1 MRGHLVYEVA
11 GRRYVLIPR
20 DHRVKPRCYRCALG
34 TQRRGEFFVP
44 CPVDGRGN
52 KVCEFGQG
60 WTFMRIGA
68 NKVCEFGQ
76 GWTFMRIGA
85 PKTANESIGKT
96 GKQEGRVEA

>member
-20 DHRVKPRCYRCALG
+20 DHRVQPRCYRCALG
-34 TQRRGEFFVP
+34 TQRRGEGFVP

-52 KVCEFGQG
+52 KICD
-60 WTFMRIGA
+60 
-68 NKVCEFGQ
+68 FGQ

-85 PKTANESIGKT
+85 PKGAG
-96 GKQEGRVEA
+96 GEGPGVDKARDKARDKEQGEPA

>member
-20 DHRVKPRCYRCALG
+20 DHRVQPRCYRCALG
-34 TQRRGEFFVP
+34 TQRRGEGFVP
-44 CPVDGRGN
+44 CPVDGRG
-52 KVCEFGQG
+52 
-60 WTFMRIGA
+60 

-96 GKQEGRVEA
+96 GKQEGREEA